1 MNSGILASQGLA
13 FGKALLYKEEKIII
27 NYNKISINEVD
38 KEIKRFIDA
47 RHKSIVQL
55 KSIVKKANKLFG
67 RKKAIIFEGHIL
79 LLEDIELEQEIITLI
94 KKLNFTADAAIFSVM
109 NDQIIALKNI
119 NDIYLKERVIDIHD
133 ISKRLLHNI
142 LELEIIDLSLIKD
155 KIILIAKDLTPSL
168 IAQFD
173 IKVVIGLLTDLGGS
187 TSHTSIIARS
197 LGLPAIVG
205 LGNITSKIKT
215 GDIVILDGINNKF
228 YINPSS
234 DIINEFKL
242 LRRKF
247 FIEKNELKKIKDL
260 TAVTLDGHMVEIS
273 VNINK
278 IDDVKNV
285 FSSGAES
292 IGLYR
297 TEFLFMNRSSLPD
310 EEEQF
315 LVYKDIAKRM
325 NNKPIVIRTMD
336 IGGDK
341 YISYLNFPKE
351 ENPFLGW
358 RAIRIMMDR
367 KDILYSQI
375 RAILRASYFGKL
387 YIMFP
392 MIISLEEVLFLK
404 KEISKIKIEL
414 FNDGYFFDNNIKIG
428 VMIETPSAAII
439 SNHLAKEVDFFSI
452 GTNDLTQYTLA
463 VDRGNDSI
471 SHLYNPF
478 SPAVLYLIKRI
489 INYSHIEGKWTS
501 VCGELAS
508 DRNAVVLLLGMGL
521 DKFSV
526 NITSVANVKKIIRNT
541 NFFKAKKLVKNVLS
555 ESTVEGVM
563 YLLNKFIRK
572 NNILNI

>member
-13 FGKALLYKEEKIII
+13 FGKALLYKEDKIIV
-27 NYNKISINEVD
+27 NYNKISINEVN

-55 KSIVKKANKLFG
+55 KSILKKADELFG
-67 RKKAIIFEGHIL
+67 KKKSVIFAGHIL
-79 LLEDIELEQEIITLI
+79 LLEDVELEQEIITLI
-94 KKLNFTADAAIFSVM
+94 KKSNFTADAAIFSVM
-109 NDQIIALKNI
+109 NDQIIALKGI
-119 NDIYLKERVIDIHD
+119 NDIYLKERIIDIHD
-133 ISKRLLHNI
+133 ISKRLLHNV
-142 LELEIIDLSLIKD
+142 LELEVIDLSLIKD
-155 KIILIAKDLTPSL
+155 KVILIAKDLTPSL

-173 IKVVIGLLTDLGGS
+173 TKVVIGLLTDLGGS

-215 GDIVILDGINNKF
+215 GDVVILDGINNKF
-228 YINPSS
+228 YINPSFNV
-234 DIINEFKL
+234 INEFKL

-247 FIEKNELKKIKDL
+247 FLEKNRLKKIKDL
-260 TAVTLDGHMVEIS
+260 TAITLDGHKVEIS

-285 FSSGAES
+285 FSSGGES

-315 LVYKDIAKRM
+315 LVYKDIAKFM
-325 NNKPIVIRTMD
+325 NNKPVIIRTMD

-404 KEISKIKIEL
+404 NEINKIKDKL
-414 FNDGYFFDNNIKIG
+414 FNDGYSFDNNIKIG

-439 SNHLAKEVDFFSI
+439 SNYLAKEVDFFSI

-478 SPAVLYLIKRI
+478 SPAVLRLIERV
-489 INYSHIEGKWTS
+489 INYSHVEGKWTS

-508 DRNAVVLLLGMGL
+508 NQNAIVLLLGMGL

-526 NITSVANVKKIIRNT
+526 NITSVANVKRIIRNT
-541 NFFKAKKLVKNVLS
+541 DFFKAKKLVKNVLS
-555 ESTVEGVM
+555 ESTVKGIM
-563 YLLNKFIRK
+563 YLLDEFIK
-572 NNILNI
+572 ENNILNI